1 MIIQVNNLSK
11 QYLEGDVILKNINL
25 GIEKGEVVSIIGP
38 SGGGKST
45 LLRCLIG
52 LEEIDSGDVKVPDK
66 KKMGMVF
73 QSFNLFPH
81 KTAIQN
87 IMESLIVV
95 DKMDKSEAK
104 KIAYDLLEKVG
115 LKDRADFYPKALS
128 GGQKQRVSIGR
139 ALANNPDILLSD
151 EATSA
156 LDPKTTNS
164 ILELIKNIQQKFGL
178 TVVMITHQMEVIRDI
193 CNRVAVM
200 SDGEIVE
207 TGGVHHIFSNPK
219 AEITKEL
226 ISYLPSTE
234 ERGVEIMKTKGK
246 YIVKLKFL
254 GTIAEEPIIS
264 QALRKFDIDFSI
276 IGGSIDHLS
285 TMKVGHLFIEL
296 SGEIKQQQ
304 EAIEWFNES
313 GVMVEVIYNGI

>member
-52 LEEIDSGDVKVPDK
+52 LEEIDSGDVTVPDK

-87 IMESLIVV
+87 VMESLIVV

-128 GGQKQRVSIGR
+128 GGQKQRVAIAR
-139 ALANNPDILLSD
+139 ALARNPEVLLFD
-151 EATSA
+151 EPTSA
-156 LDPKTTNS
+156 LDPDMVKEVLNVIEQLRDS
-164 ILELIKNIQQKFGL
+164 SNITMVIVSHEIDFVNQISDRI
-178 TVVMITHQMEVIRDI
+178 VVMENGNIKDI
-193 CNRVAVM
+193 VVNKKKRQV
-200 SDGEIVE
+200 S
-207 TGGVHHIFSNPK
+207 
-219 AEITKEL
+219 
-226 ISYLPSTE
+226 
-234 ERGVEIMKTKGK
+234 
-246 YIVKLKFL
+246 
-254 GTIAEEPIIS
+254 
-264 QALRKFDIDFSI
+264 
-276 IGGSIDHLS
+276 
-285 TMKVGHLFIEL
+285 
-296 SGEIKQQQ
+296 
-304 EAIEWFNES
+304 
-313 GVMVEVIYNGI
+313 

>member
-52 LEEIDSGDVKVPDK
+52 LEEIDSGDVKIPDK

-128 GGQKQRVSIGR
+128 GGQKQRVAIAR
-139 ALANNPDILLSD
+139 ALARNPEVLLFD
-151 EATSA
+151 EPTSA
-156 LDPKTTNS
+156 LDPDMVKEVLNVIEQLRDS
-164 ILELIKNIQQKFGL
+164 SNITMVIVSHEIDFVNQISDRI
-178 TVVMITHQMEVIRDI
+178 VVMENGNIKDI
-193 CNRVAVM
+193 VA
-200 SDGEIVE
+200 
-207 TGGVHHIFSNPK
+207 NKKP
-219 AEITKEL
+219 
-226 ISYLPSTE
+226 
-234 ERGVEIMKTKGK
+234 R
-246 YIVKLKFL
+246 
-254 GTIAEEPIIS
+254 
-264 QALRKFDIDFSI
+264 R
-276 IGGSIDHLS
+276 
-285 TMKVGHLFIEL
+285 
-296 SGEIKQQQ
+296 
-304 EAIEWFNES
+304 
-313 GVMVEVIYNGI
+313 